1 MNETTMN
8 SACMYDEVEEIRNLN
23 RVEGFDPRKYMR
35 LIQNEGQ
42 AAKYYLDV
50 AYRKLWFRLRYPEG
64 KIVKRIL
71 KLTEQVAIVEARVYL
86 NRSDSEDNFISNALA
101 QKYMTADGQF
111 GNKFVELAET
121 AAVGRALSDAGFGL
135 QFADR
140 EGDMDPE
147 VTEAPFD
154 AQMVAGMGGAL
165 PEGTYLAQEP
175 WEGADGG
182 GGSLQDDASPGQHGT
197 GEYIPMPEEVGQAM
211 EMAAAMQQTG
221 AAPAATG
228 QTAQGLAPTA
238 AQRPAQAQQS
248 IQAKRPAQAQQPAQ
262 TQSTTQAQNPAPA
275 QPPAQGMTPAMQNRQ
290 AAPKP
295 LQGGTAAGNS
305 RRPAA
310 PKAGNTAAGNTASA
324 KGASAQAAGNIRKDM
339 PMEQIYS
346 MLDRDSAAAVVIP
359 MGFNRGMTLGQVAVE
374 KPANLQ
380 WYVDSYEGP
389 DNLLRAAA
397 KFLLDAALGQ
407 AG

>member
-1 MNETTMN
+1 MNEMTMN
-8 SACMYDEVEEIRNLN
+8 SSCMYDEVDGIRNLN

-64 KIVKRIL
+64 KIVKKIL

-86 NRSDSEDNFISNALA
+86 DRNDNEDNFISNALA

-154 AQMVAGMGGAL
+154 AQMLAGMGGAQ
-165 PEGTYLAQEP
+165 PDAADAIREFQENTAGDV
-175 WEGADGG
+175 EA
-182 GGSLQDDASPGQHGT
+182 LQEEPFPGQHGRE
-197 GEYIPMPEEVGQAM
+197 EYIPMPEEVGQAM
-211 EMAAAMQQTG
+211 GMANAMEQQG
-221 AAPAATG
+221 AALSVMG
-228 QTAQGLAPTA
+228 QMPQGTADASVQDS
-238 AQRPAQAQQS
+238 RAQQARRPVQPTQ
-248 IQAKRPAQAQQPAQ
+248 QA
-262 TQSTTQAQNPAPA
+262 APSM
-275 QPPAQGMTPAMQNRQ
+275 QERRPAQGMPPAMQN
-290 AAPKP
+290 
-295 LQGGTAAGNS
+295 
-305 RRPAA
+305 
-310 PKAGNTAAGNTASA
+310 
-324 KGASAQAAGNIRKDM
+324 AQAAAPTGRNPSSAGTGQAALGRAQKPAHGGAPSMSAGSTPAQRAGKDSGQGADGIRKDM
-339 PMEQIYS
+339 PVEQIYS
-346 MLDRDSAAAVVIP
+346 LLDRDRAAAVVIP
-359 MGFNRGMTLGQVAVE
+359 MGFNRGKTLGQLAVE

-380 WYVDSYEGP
+380 WYVDSYGGP

-397 KFLLDAALGQ
+397 KFLIDAALGQ